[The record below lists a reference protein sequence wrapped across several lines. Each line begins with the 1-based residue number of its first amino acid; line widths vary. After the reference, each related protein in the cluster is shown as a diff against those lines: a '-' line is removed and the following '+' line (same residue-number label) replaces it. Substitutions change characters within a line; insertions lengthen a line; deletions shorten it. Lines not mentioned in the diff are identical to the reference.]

1 MKKIHFFLLIFI
13 AILFSFCKKD
23 NNYVS
28 YKSGYSSFNDTI
40 RIAVVGSSHV
50 AQVGADLVG
59 GQDSLWHRKYAVRLQ
74 AITGNVV
81 ILYQINSLGGRTIGS
96 IDNRKITGRV
106 WSFTDYEPSF
116 GLVDSVLKVKPNI
129 VIISA
134 QSNEIANGMPC
145 DTVIACYKSVIDT
158 LKARGVA
165 FIITDG
171 LPRQTYF
178 SGGISAQTYHDSTVK
193 FNNWLYANYNRNTAR
208 MYIKLYDSI
217 VGYRPFPNV
226 LGPDSLHTNT
236 NGKTKTLEALL
247 EAPIT
252 QGIISNFS
260 PITTNFSVR
269 KINSGSVIEMKSRFK
284 GQYVKISGSN
294 DYTNFTEIIKINVF
308 NSTTDTCNFTIP
320 NTGYLW
326 YKFEFYN
333 KNKKFT
339 VSKRLN

>member
-178 SGGISAQTYHDSTVK
+178 PGGISAQTYHDSTVK

-236 NGKTKTLEALL
+236 VGKTYTLNALMECPL
-247 EAPIT
+247 TE
-252 QGIISNFS
+252 GILGNYIL
-260 PITTNFSVR
+260 SVANYSVK
-269 KINSGSVIEMKSRFK
+269 KINNNSIIELKSGFR
-284 GQYVKISGSN
+284 GQYIKVSVSN
-294 DYTNFTEIIKINVF
+294 DYVNFTELRTLNYF
-308 NSTTDTCNFTIP
+308 NNTRDSITFNLE
-320 NTGYLW
+320 NTGHLW
-326 YKFEFYN
+326 YKFEFIN
-333 KNKKFT
+333 KTKKFT
-339 VSKRLN
+339 ITRRIN